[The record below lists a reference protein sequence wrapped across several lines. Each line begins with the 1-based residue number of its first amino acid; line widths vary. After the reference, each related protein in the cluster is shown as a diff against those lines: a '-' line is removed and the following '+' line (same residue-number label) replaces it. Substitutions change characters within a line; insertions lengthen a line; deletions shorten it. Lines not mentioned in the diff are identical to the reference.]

1 MMRLEKFTFFE
12 VMANAN
18 RSNSKIFED
27 GDSGVLESQSNL
39 SELAQDIV
47 QFIRQQRKKI
57 EL

>member
-1 MMRLEKFTFFE
+1 MRLEKFTFFE

-18 RSNSKIFED
+18 RSNSKIFDD